1 MSFIFFNTIFTHE
14 HEYGTIKFK
23 IKIKLKFIIFWKSGN
38 YIGIKFFFFFFLLYG
53 IRRLISSIHTCLFRF
68 LVFRHRI
75 LFSIDS
81 QLVS

>member
-38 YIGIKFFFFFFLLYG
+38 YIGIKFFFFFFFFTVYD
-53 IRRLISSIHTCLFRF
+53 
-68 LVFRHRI
+68 V
-75 LFSIDS
+75 
-81 QLVS
+81 